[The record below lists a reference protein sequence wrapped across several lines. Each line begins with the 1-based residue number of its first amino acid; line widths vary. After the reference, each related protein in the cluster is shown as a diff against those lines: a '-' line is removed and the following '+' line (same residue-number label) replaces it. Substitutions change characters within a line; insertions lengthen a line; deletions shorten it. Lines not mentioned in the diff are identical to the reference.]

1 MERIKI
7 KYSFKSFIANGI
19 GADVVRIIQLYH
31 YCQVNG
37 IELYLNEN
45 DDWLIANH
53 GNWKSLFN
61 SLRLSSDS
69 TIPEVD
75 EQLLR
80 HVCNVMI
87 PFDDMVSIT
96 EKLFIPQE
104 KYSYSISSD
113 SPYAVIHVRRGDKV
127 KGRWKEGMFHELN
140 EYYQHI
146 REMYER
152 KDIFVMSD
160 SPDVAKEAKDNGF
173 MVDESEK
180 RRDGYVYK
188 LYHREE
194 IYTESDMDDELNIFF
209 KNMELFRRATHLVG
223 SNASYYYVLGQLI
236 CGKKGISLSGNQVY
250 HNVW

>member
-1 MERIKI
+1 MERI

-69 TIPEVD
+69 SIPEVD

-80 HVCNVMI
+80 HVCNVTI
-87 PFDDMVSIT
+87 PFDDMVLIT
-96 EKLFIPQE
+96 QKLFIPQE

-146 REMYER
+146 REMYEK

-173 MVDESEK
+173 MVDESEE

-188 LYHREE
+188 LYHGEE